1 MPSGPQRAG
10 DSASPAF
17 GGRVNGPLR
26 YGLSPQGGRRR
37 RDASPVTREGDIG
50 CGPYSYKRTYLVKQG
65 GTAKVVSF
73 VPTWD
78 GRLFYLPILKEA
90 YILWIK
96 KKIPGCRWWT

>member
-50 CGPYSYKRTYLVKQG
+50 HGPYLSERTLIGQAGWYRESCVFRPYIGMKG
-65 GTAKVVSF
+65 F
-73 VPTWD
+73 
-78 GRLFYLPILKEA
+78 FYCPI
-90 YILWIK
+90 
-96 KKIPGCRWWT
+96 

>member
-1 MPSGPQRAG
+1 MPSGHQRAG

-26 YGLSPQGGRRR
+26 YGLSPQGGRHR

-50 CGPYSYKRTYLVKQG
+50 CGPYLSERTDYSVKQG

-73 VPTWD
+73 VPTW
-78 GRLFYLPILKEA
+78 G
-90 YILWIK
+90 
-96 KKIPGCRWWT
+96 

>member
-37 RDASPVTREGDIG
+37 REASPVTNEGDIG
-50 CGPYSYKRTYLVKQG
+50 CGPYLSERTLIGQAGWYRE
-65 GTAKVVSF
+65 SHF
-73 VPTWD
+73 VPGLTAGD
-78 GRLFYLPILKEA
+78 FFFAALR
-90 YILWIK
+90 
-96 KKIPGCRWWT
+96 R

>member
-50 CGPYSYKRTYLVKQG
+50 CGPYLTSGLIIKSSR
-65 GTAKVVSF
+65 VVPRKLCLSSLHG
-73 VPTWD
+73 D
-78 GRLFYLPILKEA
+78 EGLFYCPI
-90 YILWIK
+90 
-96 KKIPGCRWWT
+96 

>member
-50 CGPYSYKRTYLVKQG
+50 HGPYLSERTDYSVKQG
-65 GTAKVVSF
+65 GTAKVVSL
-73 VPTWD
+73 VPTW
-78 GRLFYLPILKEA
+78 G
-90 YILWIK
+90 
-96 KKIPGCRWWT
+96 

>member
-37 RDASPVTREGDIG
+37 RDASPVTKEGDIG
-50 CGPYSYKRTYLVKQG
+50 CGPYLSERTLIGQAGWYRESCVFRPYMGMKG
-65 GTAKVVSF
+65 F
-73 VPTWD
+73 
-78 GRLFYLPILKEA
+78 FYLPGLKEA
-90 YILWIK
+90 YIMDKEK
-96 KKIPGCRWWT
+96 KGL

>member
-37 RDASPVTREGDIG
+37 REASPVTNEGDIG
-50 CGPYSYKRTYLVKQG
+50 CGPYLSERALTGQAGWYRESCVFRPYMGMKGFFICPGLR
-65 GTAKVVSF
+65 
-73 VPTWD
+73 
-78 GRLFYLPILKEA
+78 RL
-90 YILWIK
+90 ILWRK
-96 KKIPGCRWWT
+96 KKIPGCRW